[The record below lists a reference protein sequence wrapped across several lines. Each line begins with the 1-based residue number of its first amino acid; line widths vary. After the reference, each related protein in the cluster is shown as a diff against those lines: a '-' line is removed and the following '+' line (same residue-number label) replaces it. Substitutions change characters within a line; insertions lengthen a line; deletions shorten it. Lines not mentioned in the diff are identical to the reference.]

1 MAAIRCSFFVALI
14 ALLSACGPEPEAA
27 PDPDQV
33 VAGHCRQRSFEGS
46 DFTVC
51 AYDARRHRL
60 ALFSEG
66 ADGPLRSFDRL
77 ERHLGPRARQLEFA
91 MNAGMYDEDGRPIGL
106 YIENGRER
114 RALNRRNGEG
124 NFHLKPNGVFAVDAA
139 GRVSVRTGE
148 AWARTRPRVRF
159 ATQSGPMLVIAG
171 RLHPAF
177 QPDGES
183 RNVRNGVGIVDGNRA
198 WFAISEQPV
207 SFGKFARFFR
217 DVLGC
222 RDALFFDGT
231 VSSLWDPAARR
242 RDDSYEFGPIVAAF
256 SSLSEQQ
263 RKADADQAQM
273 SGRVRDRRQ

>member
-1 MAAIRCSFFVALI
+1 MAAIRFSFPFV
-14 ALLSACGPEPEAA
+14 LLVLLEACGSEPEAA
-27 PDPDQV
+27 PDPARV

-77 ERHLGPRARQLEFA
+77 ERHLGARARQVRFA
-91 MNAGMYDEDGRPIGL
+91 MNAGMYDEEGRPIGL
-106 YIENGRER
+106 YVEEGRER
-114 RALNRRNGEG
+114 RALNRRDGAG
-124 NFHLKPNGVFAVDAA
+124 NFHLKPNGVFAMDAE
-139 GRVSVRTGE
+139 GRVSVRTGD
-148 AWARTRPRVRF
+148 AWARARPQVRF
-159 ATQSGPMLVIAG
+159 ASQSGPMLVIAG

-183 RNVRNGVGIVDGNRA
+183 RHLRNGVGIVDRNRA

-231 VSSLWDPAARR
+231 VSSLWDPGARR
-242 RDDSYEFGPIVAAF
+242 RDDGYAFGPMVAVFEREAP
-256 SSLSEQQ
+256 
-263 RKADADQAQM
+263 
-273 SGRVRDRRQ
+273 RRPARPKTER